1 MTIHFSECS
10 SAIEVMYFVVVCIL
24 ILTSIVGGL
33 RVYTNEKEMAGKEAV
48 LNEVLSGVS
57 VFFTGRFLNDT
68 GKKWRPLYVFSV
80 IGLIVLILAGLYFKP
95 CT

>member
-1 MTIHFSECS
+1 MTIHFSECNS
-10 SAIEVMYFVVVCIL
+10 IVEILYFVVVCIL
-24 ILTSIVGGL
+24 ILTAIIGGF

-48 LNEVLSGVS
+48 LNEVLSGIS

-68 GKKWRPLYVFSV
+68 GKKWRPVYILSV
-80 IGLIVLILAGLYFKP
+80 IGLIVLIFAGLYFKP